1 MSATTETNAANQAAT
16 EEEARPF
23 WLSVL
28 RWTVWLAMLISVIA
42 FVSRHGGGAF
52 IYQNF

>member
-1 MSATTETNAANQAAT
+1 VSDPVETLITAPA
-16 EEEARPF
+16 EVVESRPF

-28 RWTVWLAMLISVIA
+28 RWTAWLAMLIAVIA

>member
-1 MSATTETNAANQAAT
+1 MTEDNLADQNR
-16 EEEARPF
+16 ERPF

-28 RWTVWLAMLISVIA
+28 IWFVWLAMLTLVLA
-42 FVSRHGGGAF
+42 FASRTGGGAF

>member
-1 MSATTETNAANQAAT
+1 MSEHAPEAT
-16 EEEARPF
+16 ESAERPF

-28 RWTVWLAMLISVIA
+28 RWIAWLAMLICVIA
-42 FVSRHGGGAF
+42 FASKSGGGAF

>member
-1 MSATTETNAANQAAT
+1 MAEHDKISAVIE
-16 EEEARPF
+16 RPF

-28 RWTVWLAMLISVIA
+28 RWMVWLAMLVLVIA
-42 FVSRHGGGAF
+42 FASRNHGGAF

>member
-1 MSATTETNAANQAAT
+1 MSDTVEMASAAEVSSQKTE
-16 EEEARPF
+16 RPL

-28 RWTVWLAMLISVIA
+28 RWSVWLAMLVAVIA

>member
-1 MSATTETNAANQAAT
+1 MAEENKNTQAH
-16 EEEARPF
+16 ERPF

-28 RWTVWLAMLISVIA
+28 RWMVWLAMLVLVIA
-42 FVSRHGGGAF
+42 FASRNHGGAF

>member
-1 MSATTETNAANQAAT
+1 M
-16 EEEARPF
+16 EAVKTDDKPQRPF

-28 RWTVWLAMLISVIA
+28 RWFVWLVMLTLVLA
-42 FVSRHGGGAF
+42 FASRTGGGAF